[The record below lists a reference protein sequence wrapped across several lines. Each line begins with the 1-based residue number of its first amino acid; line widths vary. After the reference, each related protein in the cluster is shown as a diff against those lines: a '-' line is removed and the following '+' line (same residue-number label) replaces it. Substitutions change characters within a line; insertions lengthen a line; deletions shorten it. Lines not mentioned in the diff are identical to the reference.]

1 MAVLLISHDFGVV
14 ADFCT
19 RALVMYAGQLV
30 EEAPVLELFGAPA
43 HPYTGLLL
51 SATPHDAC
59 RDRQLPAIEGVVPP
73 PGHWPVGCHFAP
85 RCPQAEDVCTGDP
98 IPWVTRGGAR
108 RSRCLFSFSALEA
121 RR

>member
-30 EEAPVLELFGAPA
+30 EEASALELFGAPA

-85 RCPQAEDVCTGDP
+85 RCPRKEDVCTGGP
-98 IPWVTRGGAR
+98 IPWVTQEGAR
-108 RSRCLFSFSALEA
+108 RSRCLFSFSDVEV